1 MGRRIHKSTGM
12 IIVKL
17 SFPTILNNVVIS
29 QTAPVY
35 VKVLYGNTQGG
46 GGGGGSVAW
55 NDITGKPATFAPSS
69 HTHPISEITNL
80 QASLNAKENTIAAGS
95 AAQYYRGDKTFQ
107 TLDKSAVGLGNVDN
121 TSDANKPISNATQS
135 ALNGK
140 ANILHGHAIS
150 DVSGL
155 QTALDGKA
163 PTSHSH
169 AISDVTNLQSSLND
183 KAPLVI
189 TANRQTA
196 SYTLVL
202 TDAYKIVE
210 MNVASANNL
219 TVPPNSSVA
228 FATGTQILIAQYGA
242 GQTTVVAGSGVTIRS
257 SGAKLKLSGQYSG
270 GTLLKIGTNEWY
282 LFGDIIA

>member
-1 MGRRIHKSTGM
+1 M

-17 SFPTILNNVVIS
+17 SFPTIVNNVVIS

>member
-1 MGRRIHKSTGM
+1 M

-17 SFPTILNNVVIS
+17 SFPTIVNNVVIS

-35 VKVLYGNTQGG
+35 VKVLYGNTQGGG

-80 QASLNAKENTIAAGS
+80 QSSLNAKENTIPAGTTGE
-95 AAQYYRGDKTFQ
+95 YYRGDKTFQ
-107 TLDKSAVGLGNVDN
+107 TLDKIAVGLGNVDN
-121 TSDANKPISNATQS
+121 TSDANKPISSATQS

-140 ANILHGHAIS
+140 ANTSHGHAIS

-202 TDAYKIVE
+202 ADAYKIVE

-228 FATGTQILIAQYGA
+228 FPTGTQILIAQYGA
-242 GQTTVVAGSGVTIRS
+242 GQTTVVAGSGVTVRS

-282 LFGDIIA
+282 LFGDISA